1 MYAKLKTNLIG
12 LAAALSFVVVGFSL
26 GEAPSASQADPA
38 LQPVLAQAESTRTI
52 VLSQADRTI
61 TLVLAQ
67 AEAEAAAEPA
77 TGVQATAPATGRRG
91 ALQRHL
97 AMPYV
102 SFAALLPRQES

>member
-26 GEAPSASQADPA
+26 GEAPSASQPA
-38 LQPVLAQAESTRTI
+38 PGAPQALAQA
-52 VLSQADRTI
+52 D
-61 TLVLAQ
+61 
-67 AEAEAAAEPA
+67 
-77 TGVQATAPATGRRG
+77 GAPALAVQETPQTSGRRG
-91 ALQRHL
+91 ALKRQL

>member
-26 GEAPSASQADPA
+26 GEAPGAAERGQVTPAALVQVDGTPA
-38 LQPVLAQAESTRTI
+38 LAAQDTTQTSR
-52 VLSQADRTI
+52 
-61 TLVLAQ
+61 
-67 AEAEAAAEPA
+67 
-77 TGVQATAPATGRRG
+77 RRG
-91 ALQRHL
+91 ALKRHL

>member
-26 GEAPSASQADPA
+26 GEAPGATHPGQVVTPA
-38 LQPVLAQAESTRTI
+38 LAQIDVAPTLAAQDTTPVTR
-52 VLSQADRTI
+52 
-61 TLVLAQ
+61 
-67 AEAEAAAEPA
+67 
-77 TGVQATAPATGRRG
+77 RRG
-91 ALQRHL
+91 ALKRHL

>member
-26 GEAPSASQADPA
+26 GEAPRAIQPDQAIGQA
-38 LQPVLAQAESTRTI
+38 LAQADVTPA
-52 VLSQADRTI
+52 LS
-61 TLVLAQ
+61 AQ
-67 AEAEAAAEPA
+67 E
-77 TGVQATAPATGRRG
+77 TAPAASRRG
-91 ALQRHL
+91 ALKRHL

>member
-26 GEAPSASQADPA
+26 GEAPAATQPGQVVTPA
-38 LQPVLAQAESTRTI
+38 LAQ
-52 VLSQADRTI
+52 VD
-61 TLVLAQ
+61 V
-67 AEAEAAAEPA
+67 
-77 TGVQATAPATGRRG
+77 APALAAQDTTPVTRRRG
-91 ALQRHL
+91 ALKRHL

>member
-26 GEAPSASQADPA
+26 GEAPSATQPGQVISPA
-38 LQPVLAQAESTRTI
+38 LAQADVSP
-52 VLSQADRTI
+52 A
-61 TLVLAQ
+61 LA
-67 AEAEAAAEPA
+67 ARETTPA
-77 TGVQATAPATGRRG
+77 PGRRG
-91 ALQRHL
+91 ALRRHL

>member
-26 GEAPSASQADPA
+26 GEAPGAAQPGQVLTPA
-38 LQPVLAQAESTRTI
+38 LAQAD
-52 VLSQADRTI
+52 A
-61 TLVLAQ
+61 
-67 AEAEAAAEPA
+67 
-77 TGVQATAPATGRRG
+77 APALAAQDMTPVTRRRG
-91 ALQRHL
+91 ALKRHL